1 VRMLKL
7 IMVEPR
13 DMMMWWFS
21 MCQEVVV
28 LNWTQRDNGNLREAL
43 PFKKFLRCN
52 EDIVNQYVI

>member
-1 VRMLKL
+1 VRMMKL

-28 LNWTQRDNGNLREAL
+28 LNWTRRDNGNLREAL
-43 PFKKFLRCN
+43 SFKKFLRCN